1 MFSKKN
7 KKRGSYKGWAV
18 LWKYLSEYKK
28 ELIALSA
35 LGTVSALANGTVPYV
50 AGKFFDAIIKPNTV
64 FLGVRFSMPL
74 WIALLSLWGVFQLIA
89 IIVDWS
95 SDVKRETFGVRIFG
109 DYKVNASSRLL
120 LLPVS
125 FHKERKIG
133 EVMNAIDRAGDGVYS
148 ITKQVVVA
156 LAPKF
161 FSIIVGF
168 GFAFY
173 MNTLLALVLLI
184 GIASYVL
191 VIARL
196 VPKAIPLD
204 REINKRYGKA
214 YGLAYDA
221 IGNIAIVKQF
231 VAEIFEKTR
240 IKNSFGQAN
249 KFYVALTRV
258 WSNLSSSSRA
268 IVFVTQLVIFI
279 LSVFAIQA
287 EMMTLGDLL
296 AFNAYA
302 AMVFGPFLILGQNWQ
317 TLQNG
322 LVALERAESILSTPT
337 EEYTPKN
344 VLSPKEK
351 RGAIEFKNVSFA
363 YKKGNQVLSGVSFAA
378 SPGQIVA
385 LVGESGAGKSTLID
399 LISAY
404 YFPTKGNVIIDGVS
418 TDKWNLKELRQMI
431 AIVPQEVA
439 LFNDTIAKNLSYG
452 SKNYSEQEIKGAVEN
467 AHADQFIEKM
477 PNKYSQVVGERGV
490 KLSVGQKQRIAI
502 ARAILR
508 NPKILIL
515 DEPTSAL
522 DSETEKFV
530 TDALSR
536 VMSGRTTFVIAHR
549 LSTVRRANKILVL
562 ENGRIAETGTH
573 DELMAIDNGIYRH
586 RYELHVGLV

>member
-1 MFSKKN
+1 
-7 KKRGSYKGWAV
+7 
-18 LWKYLSEYKK
+18 
-28 ELIALSA
+28 
-35 LGTVSALANGTVPYV
+35 
-50 AGKFFDAIIKPNTV
+50 
-64 FLGVRFSMPL
+64 
-74 WIALLSLWGVFQLIA
+74 
-89 IIVDWS
+89 
-95 SDVKRETFGVRIFG
+95 IFG

-133 EVMNAIDRAGDGVYS
+133 EVMNAIDRAGEGVYS
-148 ITKQVVVA
+148 ITKQVVIA

-249 KFYVALTRV
+249 KFYVALTHV

-287 EMMTLGDLL
+287 EMMTLGELL

-322 LVALERAESILSTPT
+322 LVALEHAESILSTPT

-363 YKKGNQVLSGVSFAA
+363 YKKGNQVLSDVSFVA

-586 RYELHVGLV
+586 RYELHAGLV